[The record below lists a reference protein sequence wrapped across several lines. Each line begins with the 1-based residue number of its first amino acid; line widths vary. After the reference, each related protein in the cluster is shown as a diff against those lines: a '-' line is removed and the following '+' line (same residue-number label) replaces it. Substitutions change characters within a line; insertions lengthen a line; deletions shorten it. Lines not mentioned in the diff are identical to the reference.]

1 MLLID
6 LVLVE
11 ILFVERNVVAVVD
24 SVTSSFS
31 LTYVPLCNDEEDLTL
46 SRGPL
51 LVLKILLLTGEMGL
65 ITHHSLGTLNF
76 DLLRLLP

>member
-1 MLLID
+1 MLMID
-6 LVLVE
+6 LMLVE
-11 ILFVERNVVAVVD
+11 ILFVERNDSVVVD
-24 SVTSSFS
+24 VVTSSFS
-31 LTYVPLCNDEEDLTL
+31 LTCTPLCNDEEDLTL

-65 ITHHSLGTLNF
+65 ITHHSLGMLNF

>member
-1 MLLID
+1 MLMID

-11 ILFVERNVVAVVD
+11 ILFVERNDVAVVD

-31 LTYVPLCNDEEDLTL
+31 LTCTPLCNDEEDLTL

-65 ITHHSLGTLNF
+65 ITHHSLGMLNF

>member
-1 MLLID
+1 MLMID
-6 LVLVE
+6 LMLVE
-11 ILFVERNVVAVVD
+11 ILFVERNDFAVAVV
-24 SVTSSFS
+24 VTSSFS
-31 LTYVPLCNDEEDLTL
+31 LTCTPLCNDEEDLTL

-65 ITHHSLGTLNF
+65 ITHHSLGMLNF